1 VPVDNHG
8 IAYEVPLAAP
18 TTASYGVRSRMAGR
32 RELLNTGRP
41 GDGGIVLFL
50 SPGHSSPTE
59 VCWARDLSTG

>member
-1 VPVDNHG
+1 
-8 IAYEVPLAAP
+8 
-18 TTASYGVRSRMAGR
+18 MADR

-59 VCWARDLSTG
+59 VCWTRDLSTG